1 MVPTLDRGGIGEFEN
16 DDALWFG
23 LALDQLRLSA
33 AGDEAPAILRDAGA
47 GERAIGLVSGRVA
60 PPEGRA
66 PARIRGGIEPPGAEP
81 VSRYMTSVPFVALIA
96 CPPDDW
102 HWLLN
107 VAPPEKVIVS
117 AISCVH

>member
-1 MVPTLDRGGIGEFEN
+1 MRGGGARRPRLH
-16 DDALWFG
+16 DVPAGMLM
-23 LALDQLRLSA
+23 LRRPTACGA
-33 AGDEAPAILRDAGA
+33 AP
-47 GERAIGLVSGRVA
+47 
-60 PPEGRA
+60 
-66 PARIRGGIEPPGAEP
+66 IRGGPIRGGGEPPGPEP
-81 VSRYMTSVPFVALIA
+81 VSSYMTSVPLVALIA